1 MDPRKRQ
8 KKLER
13 RHAKEKAKRK
23 SLAMHDP
30 RALTTRIER
39 AASAPFLHCHTTS
52 TLWDEGISHVM
63 VSRLLPSGNVAFVV
77 FLLDVY
83 CLGVKD
89 VTFDVISRVRYDRLL
104 YDRLLRKHDPVTLE
118 PAAARKLIEGAVA
131 FARTHGLPPHRDYP
145 KAKLIFGDVDPN
157 ACVEEFVYGKDGM
170 PFFVGG
176 PYDGPARCRQII
188 DALAA
193 SCGPDGFHYIVP
205 VSQSMGASLVGS
217 SLGDDDGD
225 DDGDADGD
233 EDRYLE

>member
-13 RHAKEKAKRK
+13 RRAKEKAQKK
-23 SLAMHDP
+23 ALATHDP

-39 AASAPFLHCHTTS
+39 AASAPFLHCYTTS
-52 TLWDEGISHVM
+52 VLWDEGMSNVL
-63 VSRLLPSGNVAFVV
+63 VSRLLQSGNVAFVV

-89 VTFDVISRVRYDRLL
+89 VMFDIVSRSRYDRLL
-104 YDRLLRKHDPVTLE
+104 YDKLLREHDPVTLE

-157 ACVEEFVYGKDGM
+157 ACGDEFAYGKDGK
-170 PFFVGG
+170 PFFIAG
-176 PYDGPARCRQII
+176 PHDGPSRCRQIV
-188 DALAA
+188 DTLTA
-193 SCGPDGFHYIVP
+193 SCGPDGFHYLLP
-205 VSQSMGASLVGS
+205 VSRSMGLSLAAGALVDE
-217 SLGDDDGD
+217 DDDGQI
-225 DDGDADGD
+225 
-233 EDRYLE
+233 E